1 MTGYFFDQAWEDERR
16 RLDALGALHDPDTF
30 ERLTALGLAPGWR
43 CLEVGAGSGTVARWM
58 AERGA
63 RVVATDLDPRFLAP
77 LEGTVEIRRHDVVED
92 PLEEGAFD
100 LIHARAL
107 LQHVRRRE
115 HVVAK
120 LARALRPGGVLCLE
134 DILMPTGDCDP
145 ALPAFRAMLGAMG
158 QGLRASGADPD
169 LGIKLPRLL
178 REAGLSQ
185 LGGDARIPL
194 VMSGTP
200 RADFY
205 LHSFAH
211 ARDRL
216 VAAGVVTAGDV
227 DQVLAALR
235 APGYTMTGA
244 VMIAAWGRTS

>member
-1 MTGYFFDQAWEDERR
+1 MTRYFFDQAWEDERR

-30 ERLTALGLAPGWR
+30 ARLGALGLRAGWR

-58 AERGA
+58 AARGV

-77 LEGTVEIRRHDVVED
+77 LEGEVEIRRHDVVED
-92 PLEEGAFD
+92 PLEEGAYD
-100 LIHARAL
+100 LVHARAL
-107 LQHVRRRE
+107 LQHVARRE

-145 ALPAFRAMLGAMG
+145 PLPGFREILGAMG
-158 QGLRASGADPD
+158 AGLRASGADPG

-178 REAGLSQ
+178 REAGLSE
-185 LGGDARIPL
+185 LGSDARVPL
-194 VMSGTP
+194 VASGTP

-205 LHSFAH
+205 VHSFAH

-216 VAAGVVTAGDV
+216 VAAGVVAAQDV
-227 DQVLAALR
+227 DQLLAALR
-235 APGYTMTGA
+235 APGYTMTAA
-244 VMIAAWGRTS
+244 VMIAAWGRRP